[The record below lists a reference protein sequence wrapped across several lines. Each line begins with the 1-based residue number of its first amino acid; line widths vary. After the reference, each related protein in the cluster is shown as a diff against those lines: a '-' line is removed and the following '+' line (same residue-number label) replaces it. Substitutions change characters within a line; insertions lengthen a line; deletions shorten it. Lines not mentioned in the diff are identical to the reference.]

1 MKRKC
6 TEAGEK
12 GIQSTWGMPTPIFLP
27 FPYRKCCGRG
37 EREKVMTVTYD
48 PLTSRLMEAEQ
59 TNHSA
64 SSQTLRVLPCFLQ
77 LQQSSF
83 HWIISNKVKSRNQNT
98 AYNSVDLIFNA
109 ILSGSLWMQEIC
121 LHPSWFAG
129 TLCDAYTQWPLPQ
142 RPLPLAAAYRCIV

>member
-6 TEAGEK
+6 AGLGRREFK
-12 GIQSTWGMPTPIFLP
+12 VHGECPPPFSCRFSTG
-27 FPYRKCCGRG
+27 GASAE
-37 EREKVMTVTYD
+37 EREKKIMTIIYD

-64 SSQTLRVLPCFLQ
+64 SSQTLRVLPYFLQ
-77 LQQSSF
+77 LQQYSF
-83 HWIISNKVKSRNQNT
+83 HWIISNKVKSGNQNT
-98 AYNSVDLIFNA
+98 AYNSDDLIFNA

-121 LHPSWFAG
+121 SHPSRFAG

-142 RPLPLAAAYRCIV
+142 LPLPLATAYRCLV